1 MLQEYGG
8 SEKLTFED
16 NVPVQIGG
24 GTAPMAGAPASVN
37 PSAGKYVQGCAEG
50 FSVVVSC
57 LFPLGETGGMIFP
70 NCGAKAT
77 YQRSDLR

>member
-1 MLQEYGG
+1 VVLQEYGG

-37 PSAGKYVQGCAEG
+37 PSAGKYVQGCG
-50 FSVVVSC
+50 RRVFRCRFLSFSARRNWWDDISELRGQGNVST
-57 LFPLGETGGMIFP
+57 F
-70 NCGAKAT
+70 
-77 YQRSDLR
+77 